1 MLGVEW
7 RHISGDPRSPGL
19 AISGAEGAPQRASP
33 GGRRR
38 LAFWR
43 RCASVCAIAIGTV
56 TLLGWWLPFPSL
68 TSVFAR
74 WPTMKPATGLLAV
87 LSGASLLLVEPERT
101 RRARWVGKAVA
112 LGVAAI
118 SFATILERLTGQTT
132 VAVGQVLT
140 GRPIVGPLGRTSIA
154 FFLIGAGVIGID
166 RVSSRGRSP
175 SQLMALAAGSIGV
188 VALLGYMF
196 GVPELHGGVG
206 FASGGM
212 ALQTACSL
220 VLLASSLLVTRPYVG
235 FVAALASA
243 HTGGVVARR
252 VLLALLMFVPVAVL
266 VMVGRHVGLYGD
278 AGFAA
283 MLVFLALVGGAA
295 LVHVTALRLNDSDI
309 RQKGAEALIRQSEQ
323 RFSQLIGHAPDGIF
337 IADLEGRYT
346 AVNDAG
352 CRLLGLPHDQ
362 IVGKRIV
369 DFIPPED
376 EPRLWHDRDELL
388 GGGAI
393 VSEWSLRRHDGN
405 FVPVEVSAAILPD
418 GRWQGFMRDI
428 SDRKRAEAELAMA
441 RENDRQLRAELQK
454 VMGAATSVSES
465 VAELPRPDI
474 TAVLQTIALQAQ
486 ALTGARY
493 VAVGLG
499 TDPERPI
506 DPWVALGMPANTVH
520 DIGRPPRPVG
530 MLAAD
535 VVPEN
540 VRSIRVDDVRRDP
553 RFHGFP
559 PFHPDMASFLSV
571 PIRYRRRHIGNVYL
585 ANRSGEAGFTA
596 QDQRMVEMLAAR
608 AAVALETA
616 KLYAGEAQRRAWLRS
631 VIEQLPEGVVI
642 LDRHGRVVTTN
653 RALLS
658 FLHDGREP
666 LEGSELH
673 GFELKLPN
681 GASIPPDQLPS
692 TCALQRGESSMGREL
707 ALLRPGSGLVPVL
720 ANAAPIRDDTG
731 AITGATII
739 IQDIT
744 ARKELERMREEWA
757 SVIAHDL
764 RQPVSAITL
773 SADALEMVSGPNL
786 PDKGA
791 KAIARIRAA
800 STRLARM
807 VDDLFDASRI
817 EANRL
822 SVAQRAVDLGALAA
836 SVADG
841 LRDETGDHDLVVDA
855 AAAQIAWIDP
865 DRIQQ
870 VLANLLTNAAKY
882 GAPGSEIHVDVS
894 DRGETIEMAVM
905 NHGPGIAADELPR
918 LFDRFWRAR
927 KARGS
932 GTPGAGLGL
941 YIAKG
946 LVEANGG
953 RIWVESTPGETTTFH
968 VLLPRAPAGAEIDA
982 HGPQLH
988 S

>member
-1 MLGVEW
+1 
-7 RHISGDPRSPGL
+7 
-19 AISGAEGAPQRASP
+19 
-33 GGRRR
+33 
-38 LAFWR
+38 
-43 RCASVCAIAIGTV
+43 VCAIAIGTL

-68 TSVFAR
+68 TSVVAR
-74 WPTMKPATGLLAV
+74 WPTMKPATGLLAI
-87 LSGASLLLVEPERT
+87 LSGVSLMLVEPERS
-101 RRARWVGKAVA
+101 RRARTVGKTIAAV
-112 LGVAAI
+112 VATI
-118 SFATILERLTGQTT
+118 SFANIIQRLTGYNPG
-132 VAVGQVLT
+132 AFGQVLT
-140 GRPIVGPLGRTSIA
+140 GRPIVGPLVRTSVS
-154 FFLIGAGVIGID
+154 FFLIASGVVAID
-166 RVSSRGRSP
+166 LVTPRGRSP
-175 SQLMALAAGSIGV
+175 SQMMALVAGSIGV

-196 GVPELHGGVG
+196 GIPELHGGAG

-220 VLLASSLLVTRPYVG
+220 VLLSSSLLVTRPYAG
-235 FVAALASA
+235 FVAALVSE

-252 VLLALLMFVPVAVL
+252 VLLGLLAFVPVAVV
-266 VMVGRHVGLYGD
+266 VMIGRHAGLYGD

-283 MLVFLALVGGAA
+283 LLVFLALVGGAL
-295 LVHVTALRLNDSDI
+295 LVHVTALHLNDSDI

-346 AVNDAG
+346 DVNDAG
-352 CRLLGLPHDQ
+352 CRLLGLSREQ
-362 IVGKRIV
+362 IVGRRIV

-376 EPRLWHDRDELL
+376 APRLWRDRDELL
-388 GGGAI
+388 GGGAL
-393 VSEWSLRRHDGN
+393 VSEWSFRCHDGS
-405 FVPVEVSAAILPD
+405 FIPVEVSAAVLPD

-428 SDRKRAEAELAMA
+428 SDRKRVEAELAAA
-441 RENDRQLRAELQK
+441 RETDRQLRAELQS

-506 DPWVALGMPANTVH
+506 EPWVSLGMSTEAAET
-520 DIGRPPRPVG
+520 IARPPRPVG

-535 VVPEN
+535 IVPEN
-540 VRSIRVDDVRRDP
+540 ARSIRVDDARNDP
-553 RFHGFP
+553 RFRGLP
-559 PFHPDMASFLSV
+559 PFHPEMASFLSV

-585 ANRSGEAGFTA
+585 ANRAGEPGFTA

-616 KLYAGEAQRRAWLRS
+616 KLYAGEAQQRAWLRS

-658 FLHDGREP
+658 FLNDGRP
-666 LEGSELH
+666 MEGNELR
-673 GFELKLPN
+673 GFDLKLPN
-681 GASIPPDQLPS
+681 GEPIPVEDLPS

-707 ALLRPGSGLVPVL
+707 ALFKPGDGLVPVL

-773 SADALEMVSGPNL
+773 SADALEMISGGNL
-786 PDKGA
+786 PEKGG
-791 KAIARIRAA
+791 KAIVRIRAA
-800 STRLARM
+800 ATRLGRM

-822 SVAQRAVDLGALAA
+822 SVAPRAVDLGTLAA
-836 SVADG
+836 VVADG

-855 AAAQIAWIDP
+855 APSQIAWIDP

-870 VLANLLTNAAKY
+870 VLSNLLSNAAKY

-894 DRGETIEMAVM
+894 DRGEAIEVAVT
-905 NHGPGIAADELPR
+905 NNGPGISADDVPR

-946 LVEANGG
+946 LVEAHGG

-968 VLLPRAPAGAEIDA
+968 VLLPRAPAGAEVDA
-982 HGPQLH
+982 HGPHLH
-988 S
+988 A

>member
-1 MLGVEW
+1 M
-7 RHISGDPRSPGL
+7 
-19 AISGAEGAPQRASP
+19 AISGGEGAPRDASRF
-33 GGRRR
+33 GRRR
-38 LAFWR
+38 LPFWR
-43 RCASVCAIAIGTV
+43 QLASGGAIVLGAAA
-56 TLLGWWLPFPSL
+56 LFGWWLRVPWL
-68 TSVFAR
+68 TSVVPS
-74 WPTMKPATGLLAV
+74 WPTMKPTSGLLAV
-87 LSGASLLLVEPERT
+87 LSGIALLLVEPERP
-101 RRARWVGKAVA
+101 RRMRF
-112 LGVAAI
+112 AAKVV
-118 SFATILERLTGQTT
+118 ATIVGALAIASIAERLAGSAG
-132 VAVGQVLT
+132 VVGRVLT
-140 GRPIVGPLGRTSIA
+140 GRTIGGPLLRTAFAFAVIA
-154 FFLIGAGVIGID
+154 AATVTVE
-166 RVSSRGRSP
+166 RVTPRGRSP
-175 SQLMALAAGSIGV
+175 TQLLALIAGSLGF
-188 VALLGYMF
+188 VALLGFVF
-196 GVPELHGGVG
+196 GVPALRGGEG
-206 FASGGM
+206 IASGGM
-212 ALQTACSL
+212 SIQTAAAL
-220 VLLASSLLVTRPYVG
+220 VLLSSALLVIRPHVG
-235 FVAALASA
+235 LMSAIASE
-243 HTGGVVARR
+243 HTGGLVARR
-252 VLLALLMFVPVAVL
+252 LLLGLLAFAPVALAV
-266 VMVGRHVGLYGD
+266 VAGRRFGLYGD
-278 AGFAA
+278 AGFTAL
-283 MLVFLALVGGAA
+283 LVFLALVEGII
-295 LVHVTALRLNDSDI
+295 LIHVTALRLNDYDV

-337 IADLEGRYT
+337 IADLDGQYT
-346 AVNDAG
+346 DVNEAG
-352 CRLLGLPHDQ
+352 CRLLGLSRAD
-362 IVGKRIV
+362 IVGKAIV
-369 DFIPPED
+369 DFIPPGD
-376 EPRLWHDRDELL
+376 VPLLWQQREELL
-388 GGGAI
+388 GGS
-393 VSEWSLRRHDGN
+393 VSVNEWSLRHRDGHY
-405 FVPVEVSAAILPD
+405 VSVEISAAILPD
-418 GRWQGFMRDI
+418 GRWQGFVRDI
-428 SDRKRAEAELAMA
+428 SDRKRAEAELAAA

-506 DPWVALGMPANTVH
+506 EPWVSLGMSADTVH
-520 DIGRPPRPVG
+520 DVGRPPRPTG

-540 VRSIRVDDVRRDP
+540 ARSIRVDDVRRDA
-553 RFHGFP
+553 RFRDFP
-559 PFHPDMASFLSV
+559 PLYPDMASFISV

-585 ANRSGEAGFTA
+585 ANRAGEACFTA

-616 KLYAGEAQRRAWLRS
+616 KLYAGEAQQRAWLRS

-658 FLHDGREP
+658 FLNDGRGS
-666 LEGSELH
+666 LEGRELH

-681 GASIPPDQLPS
+681 GAPIPPDDLPS

-707 ALLRPGSGLVPVL
+707 ALLKPGNGLVPVL

-744 ARKELERMREEWA
+744 ARKELERLREEWA

-764 RQPVSAITL
+764 RQPVSAIAL

-786 PDKGA
+786 PEKGA

-800 STRLARM
+800 STRLGRM

-822 SVAQRAVDLGALAA
+822 SVAQRAVDLGELAA

-841 LRDETGDHDLVVDA
+841 LRDEMGDHDLLVDA
-855 AAAQIAWIDP
+855 APAQIAWIDP

-894 DRGETIEMAVM
+894 DRGEAIEVAVT
-905 NHGPGIAADELPR
+905 NHGPGIAAEEIPR
-918 LFDRFWRAR
+918 LFERFWRAR

-953 RIWVESTPGETTTFH
+953 RIWVDSTPGETTTFH

-988 S
+988 A